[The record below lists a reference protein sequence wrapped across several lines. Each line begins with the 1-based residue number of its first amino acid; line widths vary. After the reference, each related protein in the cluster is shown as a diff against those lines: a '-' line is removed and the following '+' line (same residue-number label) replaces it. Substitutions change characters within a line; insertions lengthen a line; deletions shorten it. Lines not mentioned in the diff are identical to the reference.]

1 MEREHLNDELEVS
14 DDSVR
19 QPSLIFDRIVPIL
32 ALVLVIALVGLIG
45 FSVLSPQTGV
55 NNPSGLTI
63 NESGALVDVDPR
75 PADDFTLP
83 LFDGGS
89 IQLSELRGQVV
100 VLNFWASW
108 CPPCREEAR
117 DLEAAWRTLRDEGV
131 IFIGINIWDDRDDAL
146 AFIEE
151 FGVTYPNGPD
161 ESNSIPV
168 DYGLT
173 GIPETFI
180 IDVDGRIAA
189 KFVGPVTAPALIDT
203 VRSVAS
209 EATNP

>member
-1 MEREHLNDELEVS
+1 MEREHLNDELEV
-14 DDSVR
+14 DEER
-19 QPSLIFDRIVPIL
+19 ATQPSLIFDRIVPIM
-32 ALVLVIALVGLIG
+32 ALVLVVALVGLIG
-45 FSVLSPQTGV
+45 FSVLSPQAGV

-63 NESGALVDVDPR
+63 NSSGALVEVDPR
-75 PADDFTLP
+75 PADDFILP

-117 DLEAAWRTLRDEGV
+117 DLESAWQTLRDEGV
-131 IFIGINIWDDRDDAL
+131 VFIGINIWDSRDDAL

-173 GIPETFI
+173 GIPETFV
-180 IDVDGRIAA
+180 IDAEGQISA
-189 KFVGPVTAPALIDT
+189 KFVGPVTAPALIET
-203 VRSVAS
+203 VRSVAR
-209 EATNP
+209 EATP

>member
-1 MEREHLNDELEVS
+1 MEREHLNDELEVG
-14 DDSVR
+14 DERVG
-19 QPSLIFDRIVPIL
+19 QPSLIFDRIVPIM
-32 ALVLVIALVGLIG
+32 ALVLVVSLVGLIG
-45 FSVLSPQTGV
+45 FSVLRPQTGV
-55 NNPSGLTI
+55 NNSSGLTI
-63 NESGALVDVDPR
+63 NDSGALVQVEPR

-108 CPPCREEAR
+108 CPPCRQEAR
-117 DLEAAWRTLRDEGV
+117 DLENAWQALRDEGV
-131 IFIGINIWDDRDDAL
+131 VFIGINIWDDRDDAL

-173 GIPETFI
+173 GIPETFV
-180 IDVDGRIAA
+180 IDAEGRIAA
-189 KFVGPVTAPALIDT
+189 KFIGPITAPALIET
-203 VRSVAS
+203 VRSVAR
-209 EATNP
+209 EATP

>member
-1 MEREHLNDELEVS
+1 MEREHLNDELEVG
-14 DDSVR
+14 DERVG
-19 QPSLIFDRIVPIL
+19 QPSLIFDRIVPIM
-32 ALVLVIALVGLIG
+32 ALVLVVSLVGLIG
-45 FSVLSPQTGV
+45 FSVLRPQTGV
-55 NNPSGLTI
+55 NNSSGLMI
-63 NESGALVDVDPR
+63 NDSGALVQVEPR

-108 CPPCREEAR
+108 CPPCRQEAR
-117 DLEAAWRTLRDEGV
+117 DLENAWQALRDEGV
-131 IFIGINIWDDRDDAL
+131 VFIGINIWDDRDDAL

-173 GIPETFI
+173 GIPETFV
-180 IDVDGRIAA
+180 IDAEGRIAA
-189 KFVGPVTAPALIDT
+189 KFIGPITAPALIET
-203 VRSVAS
+203 VRSVAR
-209 EATNP
+209 EATP